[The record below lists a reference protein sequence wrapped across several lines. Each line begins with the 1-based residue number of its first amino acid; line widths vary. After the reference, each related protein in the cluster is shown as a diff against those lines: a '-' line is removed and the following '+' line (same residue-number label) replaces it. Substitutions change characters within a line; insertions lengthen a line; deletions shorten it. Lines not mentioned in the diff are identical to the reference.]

1 MSECLQH
8 GTLQQGAGGYEIY
21 LLEDEEEEGQV
32 RPGEVIS

>member
-8 GTLQQGAGGYEIY
+8 GTLQQGAEIY
-21 LLEDEEEEGQV
+21 LLEDEEQEEEGQV